1 MRVHSLV
8 PDFGVAAPAV
18 LDRFE
23 WTEFLRQS
31 RRALGRCGIER
42 YLLSADVSLNHW
54 ERRRDEALFQF
65 QLWGLLEEPRCAWR
79 ESLKE
84 DINGAEAIMRPVFEL
99 NRGASRR
106 R

>member
-1 MRVHSLV
+1 VHSLV

-79 ESLKE
+79 VPRPGTTKRSAS
-84 DINGAEAIMRPVFEL
+84 GAAFM
-99 NRGASRR
+99 ARR
-106 R
+106 AACSA